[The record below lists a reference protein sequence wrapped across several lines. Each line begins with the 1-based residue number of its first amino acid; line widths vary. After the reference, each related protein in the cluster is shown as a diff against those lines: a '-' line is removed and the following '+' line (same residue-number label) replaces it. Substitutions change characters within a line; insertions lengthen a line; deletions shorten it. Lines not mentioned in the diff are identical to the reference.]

1 METSCSLSSQE
12 GKIMLLINIQI
23 RIHPVTQFKYS
34 HPMILWICFYLDT
47 LKFVKKERRHG

>member
-12 GKIMLLINIQI
+12 GKIMLLMNIQI
-23 RIHPVTQFKYS
+23 RIHPVTRFKYS
-34 HPMILWICFYLDT
+34 HPMILSICFYLDT